1 MPSKAVTSAVP
12 VVFLRSLCDAML
24 VPSLVEGILVFIL
37 MAVGEGDGTH
47 YVCCNRLR
55 WNVDVTDD
63 GILPRLVRKTFGFH
77 NPDFLIG
84 LGVVPPSFL
93 RLSCI

>member
-1 MPSKAVTSAVP
+1 
-12 VVFLRSLCDAML
+12 ML
-24 VPSLVEGILVFIL
+24 VPSIMEGILVCIL
-37 MAVGEGDGTH
+37 VAVGEGDGTH
-47 YVCCNRLR
+47 YVCCIGSR

-63 GILPRLVRKTFGFH
+63 DILLQTVSKTFGFH

-93 RLSCI
+93 RPSCI